1 LVFIFN
7 RTKLKGST
15 NNYGNSCDCKYATT
29 NIQVSQITYIYK
41 VFMTEMKIILFSSLL
56 CILVGIGVIVG
67 GGIGI
72 YYITQLQSALS
83 DFLSPIKSI
92 AILAIVGL
100 MGLGAIFLLIGIST
114 YALRRRTIRLEK
126 KP

>member
-1 LVFIFN
+1 
-7 RTKLKGST
+7 
-15 NNYGNSCDCKYATT
+15 
-29 NIQVSQITYIYK
+29 
-41 VFMTEMKIILFSSLL
+41 MTEMKIVLLSSLL
-56 CILVGIGVIVG
+56 CIMVGIGVIVG

-114 YALRRRTIRLEK
+114 YTLRRRTIRLEK